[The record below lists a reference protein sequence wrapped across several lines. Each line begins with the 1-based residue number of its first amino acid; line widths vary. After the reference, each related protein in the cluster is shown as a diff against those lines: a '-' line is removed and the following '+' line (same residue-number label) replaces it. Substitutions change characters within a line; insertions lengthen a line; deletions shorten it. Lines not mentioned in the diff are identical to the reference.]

1 MPFASGNR
9 WLFVWLSS
17 LIVMV
22 ITMVMIGGITRVT
35 GSGLSMVEWRPLM
48 GWLPPLNEKE
58 WLRVFDLYKKSP
70 EFISLNSWMDLGAF
84 KGIFWWEYIHRLWG
98 RLIGLVF
105 FIPLIFFLI
114 FRQVPKQLTSNLIL
128 LTILGCAQGFIG
140 WWMVKSGL
148 SGEPAVSQY
157 RLTVHLG
164 MAFIILGL
172 LVWTSM
178 DVLIVSKTK
187 RNNSVVLH
195 AEIVCLMILFTILA
209 GALVAGL
216 DAGRIYNSFP
226 FMGNNFVPEDYL
238 TMKVTWRNFFENPA
252 TVQFNHRLLAITTS
266 LAVAWLLFRCLRPN
280 ISSQTRLAIYSLAA
294 LVALQFSLGVSALIN
309 GVPDNLA
316 VAHQLVGVCV
326 FINSLIVTRF
336 LGTAREVSNFV
347 SVIGEG
353 RKKRTKV

>member
-70 EFISLNSWMDLGAF
+70 EFISLNSWMDLAAF

-98 RLIGLVF
+98 RLIGLAF

-238 TMKVTWRNFFENPA
+238 AMKVTWRNFFENPA